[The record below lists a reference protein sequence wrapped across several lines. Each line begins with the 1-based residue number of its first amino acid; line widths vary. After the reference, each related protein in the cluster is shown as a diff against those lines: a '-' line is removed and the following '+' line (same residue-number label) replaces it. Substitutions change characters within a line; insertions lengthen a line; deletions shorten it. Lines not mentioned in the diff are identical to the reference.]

1 MSTTHV
7 IHFCPRRYGSTLL
20 PAHPI
25 DYSRCHTLERFLYT
39 INRHDIQAHFIFLH
53 WPSLHRP
60 SFISHDFTHTFPRTI
75 IIDII
80 RVLGSD
86 FCHQFAIPAESQVAN
101 RDVFKKFW
109 PPNTVVPIF
118 EELLDGRGIALTGND
133 NTVYSWTWID
143 LKDGPVVLEAPP
155 KVLGTAN
162 DMWQRLVVDVGVTGP
177 DKGRGGKYDI
187 YS

>member
-1 MSTTHV
+1 M
-7 IHFCPRRYGSTLL
+7 
-20 PAHPI
+20 
-25 DYSRCHTLERFLYT
+25 
-39 INRHDIQAHFIFLH
+39 
-53 WPSLHRP
+53 
-60 SFISHDFTHTFPRTI
+60 HTFPRTI

-118 EELLDGRGIALTGND
+118 DKLLDGRGIALTGND

-162 DMWQRLVVDVGVTGP
+162 DMWQRLVVDVGFTGP